1 MNTQVPRFLIIM
13 VAVAVLGG
21 AHPAFADSVA
31 QVQTS
36 KRIAEATVQLV
47 DPQGGTSTGGAG
59 SSVNYA
65 IGDILTFIIRFTPV
79 QNNATRGLGGYI
91 TEYIPSNTEVVGARF
106 VDAAGQTVCPHR
118 GGLGP
123 VGWGSRGSHAFDA
136 ANFPTCPAA
145 GCYAGQG
152 GLSSL
157 YADTGI
163 FFSQDTRTRRILDN
177 QFITTRNGLQMSCTP
192 TGAGQLDDLIG
203 ANLGGPYFAH
213 NQWDNVQLRAFGCNG
228 SSVSTNGQGNTPFG
242 YGSAVAGTGAFYP
255 YEATESLV
263 GAVGTVGAVGP
274 WQRVRTPCA
283 EIGTGVAATA
293 AGPIT
298 NRLGVPTTT
307 GWALSPDAA
316 LPAGTNALRF
326 AVGELVVGKE
336 YLAEVSLRV
345 KAAPLDPTMN
355 ADVNCSE
362 VFGGDASSRD
372 TAGVDGGKDN
382 TWRYFLPAPACVS
395 LDLLFN
401 LDVDKIQALTG
412 DTLTYTIRA
421 KNLDATKIHT
431 NVVITDELKAGV
443 GTVAFVSATGGGTLA
458 GTVVTWPA
466 ITLAPGQEVIHTV
479 VVTGSGTASPILN
492 RARFVSTQLPAP
504 GFETVALTNLGPLAV
519 VDLAMTAAPIAS
531 TAGGNVVYT
540 ATVHNS
546 GTGVANVGCAA
557 CGVTVT
563 LPPGFTVRAG
573 SVMVNGVAVANPGG
587 TAPTYVFT
595 AGLVNIAP
603 GGSLVITFIGDIA
616 AATAPG
622 VYRSGLS
629 TWLNDPGAG
638 RNINDAI
645 AQVAP
650 VIVDLVQSDIPTV
663 TAPVVQGATMVCGT
677 SSEPTGATIR
687 VYVDL
692 LAVGTT
698 TVGIGGA
705 WCAIV
710 PTVFAGQNVAATA
723 ENTAATELESE
734 RSASISVLGAGANS
748 ACNDTIDNDADGK
761 IDFPTDPGCTSA
773 GDPDE
778 TDVPQ
783 CSDTLDNDG
792 DGLIDFPNDPGCSSY
807 IDNSEAGGAACGDG
821 VDNDSDGATDFPAD
835 PGCTSATDVSEADIP
850 QCANGIDDDGDGMID
865 YPADP
870 GCTNGADDD
879 EGGPVAPPVDAGVG
893 PMIDAATGTGDGG
906 TTGDGGLP
914 EWGGVNS
921 GGGCCQTSRS
931 SNNGLIGLIV
941 VVIGLSRR
949 RRPRGSAHRHG

>member
-1 MNTQVPRFLIIM
+1 MNTQVARLLVM
-13 VAVAVLGG
+13 VAVLGG
-21 AHPAFADSVA
+21 AQPALADSVA
-31 QVQTS
+31 QVQTA
-36 KRIAEATVQLV
+36 KRIAETTVQLV
-47 DPQGGTSTGGAG
+47 DPQGGTSMGGAG

-65 IGDILTFIIRFTPV
+65 VGDILTFIIRFTPV
-79 QNNATRGLGGYI
+79 QNGATRGLGGYI
-91 TEYIPSNTEVVGARF
+91 TEYIPPNTEVVGARF
-106 VDAAGQTVCPHR
+106 IDAAGQTVCPHR
-118 GGLGP
+118 GGLAAI
-123 VGWGSRGSHAFDA
+123 GWGPRGAHAFNA

-145 GCYAGQG
+145 GCFTGQG
-152 GLSSL
+152 GMSSL

-163 FFSQDTRTRRILDN
+163 FFSQDTRTRRIVDN
-177 QFITTRNGLQMSCTP
+177 QFITTRNGLQMGCTP

-263 GAVGTVGAVGP
+263 APGTVGTVGAVGP

-293 AGPIT
+293 AGPVAD
-298 NRLGVPTTT
+298 RLGVPTTT

-345 KAAPLDPTMN
+345 KAAPLDPSMN

-362 VFGGDASSRD
+362 VFGGDASARD
-372 TAGVDGGKDN
+372 ATGANGGKDN

-412 DTLTYTIRA
+412 STLTYTIRA
-421 KNLDATKIHT
+421 KNLDATKTHT
-431 NVVITDELKAGV
+431 NVVITDDLRAGV

-458 GTVVTWPA
+458 GTVVTWPP

-479 VVTGSGTASPILN
+479 VVTGTGAASPILN

-519 VDLAMTAAPIAS
+519 IDLAMTAAPIAS
-531 TAGGNVVYT
+531 TAGGNVFYT
-540 ATVHNS
+540 ATIRNS

-557 CGVTVT
+557 CGVTVM

-573 SVMVNGVAVANPGG
+573 SVMVNGSAAANPGG

-595 AGLVNIAP
+595 AGLVNIPP
-603 GGSLVITFIGDIA
+603 GGSLVITFIADIA
-616 AATAPG
+616 AGTAPG
-622 VYRSGLS
+622 VYHSGLS
-629 TWLNDPGAG
+629 TWLTDPGVG
-638 RNINDAI
+638 RDINDAI

-650 VIVDLVQSDIPTV
+650 VIVDRVQSDIPTV

-692 LAVGTT
+692 LAVGIT
-698 TVGIGGA
+698 TVMGGT
-705 WCAIV
+705 WCAMV
-710 PTVFAGQNVAATA
+710 PTVFAGQNLSATA
-723 ENTAATELESE
+723 ENMAATELESD
-734 RSASISVLGAGANS
+734 RSAAISVLGVAANS
-748 ACNDTIDNDADGK
+748 ACNDTIDNDGDGK
-761 IDFPTDPGCTSA
+761 IDFPMDPGCTSA

-792 DGLIDFPNDPGCSSY
+792 DGAFDFPNDPGCSSY
-807 IDNSEAGGAACGDG
+807 VDNTELGGAACGDG
-821 VDNDSDGATDFPAD
+821 VDNDGDGTTDFPAD
-835 PGCTSATDVSEADIP
+835 PGCTSAADVSEANVP
-850 QCANGIDDDGDGMID
+850 QCANGIDDDADGRID

-870 GCTNGADDD
+870 GCMNGADDD

-893 PMIDAATGTGDGG
+893 PMIDAGAGSGDGG
-906 TTGDGGLP
+906 STGDGGLP
-914 EWGGVNS
+914 EWGGVDG
-921 GGGCCQTSRS
+921 GGGCCRTSRS
-931 SNNGLIGLIV
+931 SHDGLIGLIV

-949 RRPRGSAHRHG
+949 RKPRRAASQVTR